1 MSSGKRCLHHSKL
14 NHSLDRSNYQIL
26 WPFSA
31 DNFYAYYNPGY
42 TISISFSCVFVALL
56 MWFNVVA
63 TNIVNHYHFIYNLSW
78 NENIK
83 KTRRYQLICFIFI
96 NLHNI
101 QYIIYILLL
110 TYYRISN
117 TDTINELYKQTKIKV
132 VFDTKT
138 HVSITF
144 LILFSSSRL

>member
-1 MSSGKRCLHHSKL
+1 MSSGERWLLHSKL
-14 NHSLDRSNYQIL
+14 NRSLDRRNYQIL
-26 WPFSA
+26 LWPFRA
-31 DNFYAYYNPGY
+31 ENCCAYNNPGY
-42 TISISFSCVFVALL
+42 TFFINFSCCLRYQPLPFFLQFVMKLK
-56 MWFNVVA
+56 
-63 TNIVNHYHFIYNLSW
+63 YNK
-78 NENIK
+78 EKI
-83 KTRRYQLICFIFI
+83 YQLIYFIFI
-96 NLHNI
+96 NLHTI

>member
-1 MSSGKRCLHHSKL
+1 MNWKYKKDKR
-14 NHSLDRSNYQIL
+14 
-26 WPFSA
+26 F
-31 DNFYAYYNPGY
+31 
-42 TISISFSCVFVALL
+42 
-56 MWFNVVA
+56 
-63 TNIVNHYHFIYNLSW
+63 
-78 NENIK
+78 
-83 KTRRYQLICFIFI
+83 YQLIYFIFI
-96 NLHNI
+96 NLHTI

-144 LILFSSSRL
+144 LILFSSSSYICKTKQ

>member
-1 MSSGKRCLHHSKL
+1 MKWKYKKDKR
-14 NHSLDRSNYQIL
+14 
-26 WPFSA
+26 F
-31 DNFYAYYNPGY
+31 
-42 TISISFSCVFVALL
+42 
-56 MWFNVVA
+56 
-63 TNIVNHYHFIYNLSW
+63 
-78 NENIK
+78 
-83 KTRRYQLICFIFI
+83 YQLIYFIFI
-96 NLHNI
+96 NLHTI

-144 LILFSSSRL
+144 LIFFLLPDFKDISYICKTKQ